1 MLPRIKPTT
10 RAIWRS
16 TITLLVTVL
25 NTIGSEMFLGI
36 ADRSA
41 RRQSA
46 HRLPFA
52 DMTNDDRESDHG
64 NLSALAAAKATSA
77 VMAEDPKSHQVKR
90 SNTRPK

>member
-25 NTIGSEMFLGI
+25 NTIGSEMFLGV

-41 RRQSA
+41 R
-46 HRLPFA
+46 
-52 DMTNDDRESDHG
+52 MTNDDRESDHG

-77 VMAEDPKSHQVKR
+77 VMAEDPKSHQVKH